1 MSGSLGL
8 DYSQNRASTD
18 QSSNSY
24 GYSSSSSVDQS
35 RSLQESTGGGT
46 SRSGQTVFAEDLFR
60 RLYGNA
66 EGAAAGVA
74 AQAPQLRDAAMQ
86 LFTGGSQFLQTLG
99 GDVGSNYMRDR
110 VEGSSPVEDIIAS
123 MRTDAGDLFREEL
136 NPAITSRAVAGG
148 TLGGGRQ
155 GVAQG
160 VAQAKVA
167 DDFTRNAATLRYADV
182 QAKDQIAAQIA
193 GNSISAANT
202 GLASLPGLLDLVE
215 RGNNAELAPYSSLS
229 AIIGG
234 PTTLTESESSDFSR
248 STAQSVSDAFSRA
261 FGEQTA
267 ESATRSRSRGRNY
280 GYSGSFSYLGGS
292 GGGE

>member
-18 QSSNSY
+18 AASNSY
-24 GYSSSSSVDQS
+24 GYTQSQSQDQS
-35 RSLQESTGGGT
+35 RSMSDSTSGGT
-46 SRSGQTVFAEDLFR
+46 SRSGQNVFEADLFR

-74 AQAPQLRDAAMQ
+74 AQAPELRQAAMS

-99 GDVGSNYMRDR
+99 GDVGSQHMESRLND
-110 VEGSSPVEDIIAS
+110 GSGVEDIIAS
-123 MRTDAGDLFREEL
+123 MRTDAANLFSEEL

-160 VAQAKVA
+160 IAQSRVAS
-167 DDFTRNAATLRYADV
+167 DFARDSASLRYADL
-182 QAKDQIAAQIA
+182 QAKDQIAAQVA

-234 PTTLTESESSDFSR
+234 PTTLSESESNDFSR
-248 STAQSVSDAFSRA
+248 STAQSVSDAFARA

-267 ESATRSRSRGRNY
+267 ESTTRSRSRGRNY
-280 GYSGSFSYLGGS
+280 GYSGSFSYGPS